1 MGTKWKGPH
10 KWKCLQCLWEGLREA
25 MTEDGRCP
33 KCGKKDWQAIV
44 AAAAE
49 QEKNGELYR

>member
-25 MTEDGRCP
+25 MTADGYCP
-33 KCGKKDWQAIV
+33 KCGKKDWQAIP
-44 AAAAE
+44 
-49 QEKNGELYR
+49 